1 MVVAVKNNNIESNK
15 MNLLIVAY
23 EFSNTSTSTHWVRVD
38 TTKDHES
45 NEIDSLV

>member
-23 EFSNTSTSTHWVRVD
+23 EFSTCQSPQIDDVD
-38 TTKDHES
+38 TAKNHEG
-45 NEIDSLV
+45 NEIDCLV